1 LYEGAVVA
9 ILLTTIIYVPCIL
22 MVAFCCSFIFD
33 KKESAMGLYVIFT
46 LVSFRNLNHQN
57 IPLVKDIYDDWSLNF
72 NHNLDLTR
80 LKDY

>member
-1 LYEGAVVA
+1 MYVGAVVA

-46 LVSFRNLNHQN
+46 LVSKHEN
-57 IPLVKDIYDDWSLNF
+57 IPLIKYILMIGW
-72 NHNLDLTR
+72 
-80 LKDY
+80 